1 MYHYRGIS
9 LGFVVFASAFLCT
22 TLTAFGQTTCA
33 TPWSSTSIY
42 TAGMT
47 ASLNGVNYTANFWTQ
62 NQSPA
67 TNNGGPGSGQPWTSA
82 GSCSGSGG
90 SGGSGGGG
98 CAAPWSSTAVYTA
111 GMTASFNGVNY
122 TANFWTQNQN
132 PSTNNGGAG
141 SGAPWTATGI
151 CAPCSTVPAAPTNLR
166 AASTTACSTSL
177 SWNAVTAPANCTL
190 TGYTIFR
197 NGSSIGTTSGTSFV
211 ASGLSA
217 STTYSFAVAATDA
230 AGASGQSA
238 VISVTT
244 PAGSCTVAPGGHM
257 FAPYIDMGLTVGE
270 QLLTIQQ
277 QSGIKTFTLG
287 FIVSGGSGCTPVWGG
302 NGATVAND
310 TLPNGTTMLS
320 LIQGVRSAGGDVIIS
335 FGGAFGTELGANTS
349 CSTASQLQAAYQAVI
364 NKYSVNSSTP
374 VMLDFDLEGGAVD
387 SPVRGDGVNGVDLR
401 NQALAGLV
409 AANPGLKISFTL
421 PVLPTGLIQS
431 GVNVL
436 TSVASHHTPVS
447 VVNVMAMDY
456 GSANDNGGQMGL
468 SATQAA
474 SNVHT
479 QIQSAGLTATVGVTP
494 MIGVN
499 DTNTEIFQL
508 ADANMLLN
516 FANQNSYITR
526 LSMWS
531 VARDN
536 GSCAGAGFA
545 SASCS
550 SITQNNWAFSQI
562 FEAFH

>member
-1 MYHYRGIS
+1 
-9 LGFVVFASAFLCT
+9 
-22 TLTAFGQTTCA
+22 
-33 TPWSSTSIY
+33 
-42 TAGMT
+42 
-47 ASLNGVNYTANFWTQ
+47 
-62 NQSPA
+62 
-67 TNNGGPGSGQPWTSA
+67 
-82 GSCSGSGG
+82 
-90 SGGSGGGG
+90 
-98 CAAPWSSTAVYTA
+98 
-111 GMTASFNGVNY
+111 
-122 TANFWTQNQN
+122 
-132 PSTNNGGAG
+132 
-141 SGAPWTATGI
+141 
-151 CAPCSTVPAAPTNLR
+151 
-166 AASTTACSTSL
+166 
-177 SWNAVTAPANCTL
+177 
-190 TGYTIFR
+190 
-197 NGSSIGTTSGTSFV
+197 
-211 ASGLSA
+211 
-217 STTYSFAVAATDA
+217 
-230 AGASGQSA
+230 
-238 VISVTT
+238 
-244 PAGSCTVAPGGHM
+244 M

-277 QSGIKTFTLG
+277 QSGIQRFTLG

-320 LIQGVRSAGGDVIIS
+320 LVQGVRSAGGDVIIS
-335 FGGAFGTELGANTS
+335 FGGAFGTELAANTG
-349 CSTASQLQAAYQAVI
+349 CATASQLQAAYQAVI
-364 NKYSVNSSTP
+364 NKYSANSSTP
-374 VMLDFDLEGGAVD
+374 VMLDFDIEGGAVD
-387 SPVRGDGVNGVDLR
+387 SPVRSDGVNSVDLR
-401 NQALAGLV
+401 NQVLTALV
-409 AANPGLKISFTL
+409 AANPALKISLTL

-436 TSVASHHTPVS
+436 TSSASHQTPGS

-508 ADANMLLN
+508 SDATMLLN

-550 SITQNNWAFSQI
+550 SITQNNWDFSHI